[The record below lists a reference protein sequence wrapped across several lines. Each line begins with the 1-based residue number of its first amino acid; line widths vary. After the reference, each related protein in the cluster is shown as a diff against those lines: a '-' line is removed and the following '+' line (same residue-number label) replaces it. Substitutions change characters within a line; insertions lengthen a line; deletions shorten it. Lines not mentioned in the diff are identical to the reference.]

1 MQLLYNYTQIVPDC
15 YFKSSSLQ
23 MLFKVK
29 EPKQPCLTDLSL
41 AKFWSWNSLSLFLSE
56 QTCVGIQLQQRIG
69 PDLLRSA
76 PPCWLQVRISA
87 ADSKSFHVDKQV
99 PTLWFICCQ
108 QSFVEH
114 LQYVNYARTLFL
126 CSCLVTEQE
135 IHQENVMKT
144 LIVRT

>member
-1 MQLLYNYTQIVPDC
+1 MTQIVPDC

-23 MLFKVK
+23 MLFKEK
-29 EPKQPCLTDLSL
+29 ERKQLCLTDLSL

-56 QTCVGIQLQQRIG
+56 QMSIGIQLQQRIG

-76 PPCWLQVRISA
+76 PPCWLQVRFSA
-87 ADSKSFHVDKQV
+87 ADSQSFHVEKQV

-114 LQYVNYARTLFL
+114 LQYLNYPRTLFL
-126 CSCLVTEQE
+126 CSRLVTEQE
-135 IHQENVMKT
+135 IHEENVMIA